1 MGASLTPEA
10 TAPARRRLLAVWLAA
25 AVGFAALLAVARASE
40 SGLDDPDPAQQR
52 PGFLDAGALPQPAPG
67 LTDALPWSGRRAIA
81 FFVRPDSVEDL
92 CRSLSDDRPLE
103 GADIAVV
110 VSGPGECEGV
120 TTVADPA
127 ARLARAYGLRRPRSG
142 DAPVGYAVVDG
153 HGQIRYRTL
162 DPSVADHLGE
172 VRTILRATP

>member
-1 MGASLTPEA
+1 MGTSLTPEA
-10 TAPARRRLLAVWLAA
+10 TAPARRRLLAVWIAA
-25 AVGFAALLAVARASE
+25 AVRFSALLAVARASE

-52 PGFLDAGALPQPAPG
+52 PGFLDAGALPQPAPR
-67 LTDALPWSGRRAIA
+67 LTAALPRSGRRAVA

-92 CRSLSDDRPLE
+92 CKSLSDDRKLK

-110 VSGPGECEGV
+110 ASGPGECAAV

-127 ARLARAYGLRRPRSG
+127 GRLARDFGLRRPRSG
-142 DAPVGYAVVDG
+142 GAPVGYAVIDRN
-153 HGQIRYRTL
+153 GQIRYRTL
-162 DPSVADHLGE
+162 DPTVADHLDE